1 MTTTETPRVIGL
13 DLSLTSSGVASSL
26 GWTDT
31 IRPKKNRTGLRGLDR
46 LRMIVDAVR
55 SYTSGYDL
63 VAIEGP
69 SFGHSGFRQHEE
81 LVALRWMVRD
91 VVDRQQVP
99 FAIVPP
105 ATLKLYA
112 TGRGNAKKADM
123 AQAMDLKYPGRSP
136 GFLAGRRFDEADAL
150 ALADMGAAHL
160 NGAPLTAAQQR
171 AMAAVQW
178 PEILEVSR

>member
-1 MTTTETPRVIGL
+1 MTSFETPRVIGL

-31 IRPKKNRTGLRGLDR
+31 IRPKKIRGLER
-46 LRMIVDAVR
+46 LRMILESVR
-55 SYTSGYDL
+55 AYTSGYDL
-63 VAIEGP
+63 VVLEGP

-81 LVALRWMVRD
+81 LVALRWMIRD
-91 VVDRQQVP
+91 VVDRQQAP

-112 TGRGNAKKADM
+112 TGRGNATKNDM
-123 AQAMDLKYPGRSP
+123 AQAMDLKYPGRTP

-150 ALADMGAAHL
+150 ALADMGAAYL
-160 NGAPLTAAQQR
+160 TNASLTAAQQR
-171 AMAAVQW
+171 AMATVQW

>member
-1 MTTTETPRVIGL
+1 MTTSETPRVIGL

-31 IRPKKNRTGLRGLDR
+31 IRPKKILGLDR

-55 SYTSGYDL
+55 TYTSGYDL
-63 VAIEGP
+63 VVIEGP

-112 TGRGNAKKADM
+112 TGRGNATKNDM
-123 AQAMDLKYPGRSP
+123 AQAMDQAYPGRTP

-150 ALADMGAAHL
+150 ALADMGAAYL
-160 NGAPLTAAQQR
+160 TNASLTAAQTR
-171 AMAAVQW
+171 AIATVQW
-178 PEILEVSR
+178 PWLLEVSR

>member
-1 MTTTETPRVIGL
+1 MTTSVTPRVIGL
-13 DLSLTSSGVASSL
+13 DLSLTSTGVASSL

-31 IRPKKNRTGLRGLDR
+31 IRPKKIRGLDR
-46 LRMIVDAVR
+46 LRMILDSVR
-55 SYTSGYDL
+55 AYTSGYEL
-63 VAIEGP
+63 VVIEGP

-112 TGRGNAKKADM
+112 TGRGNATKNDM
-123 AQAMDLKYPGRSP
+123 AQAMDKAHPGRIP
-136 GFLAGRRFDEADAL
+136 GFVDGRRFDEADAL
-150 ALADMGAAHL
+150 ALAGMGAAYL
-160 NGAPLTAAQQR
+160 NGTPLTAAQTR
-171 AMAAVQW
+171 AMATVQW

>member
-1 MTTTETPRVIGL
+1 MTTSDTPRVIGL

-31 IRPKKNRTGLRGLDR
+31 IRPIKIRGLDR
-46 LRMIVDAVR
+46 LRMILSSVR
-55 SYTSGYDL
+55 AYTSGYDL
-63 VAIEGP
+63 VVIEGP

-99 FAIVPP
+99 VVVVPP

-112 TGRGNAKKADM
+112 TGRGNAKKNDM
-123 AQAMDLKYPGRSP
+123 AQAMDKAYPGRHP
-136 GFLAGRRFDEADAL
+136 GVLAGRRRDEDDA
-150 ALADMGAAHL
+150 
-160 NGAPLTAAQQR
+160 P
-171 AMAAVQW
+171 AVAERGTEYTD
-178 PEILEVSR
+178 P

>member
-1 MTTTETPRVIGL
+1 MTTSETPRVIGL

-31 IRPKKNRTGLRGLDR
+31 IRPKKIRGLDR

-55 SYTSGYDL
+55 TYTSGYDL
-63 VAIEGP
+63 VVLEGP

-112 TGRGNAKKADM
+112 VGKGNAKKATWPKRWTS
-123 AQAMDLKYPGRSP
+123 LPGRTRGSSTGAVSTRPTLSP
-136 GFLAGRRFDEADAL
+136 WPTW
-150 ALADMGAAHL
+150 
-160 NGAPLTAAQQR
+160 APRT
-171 AMAAVQW
+171 
-178 PEILEVSR
+178 